1 MTPPLWGT
9 ASVKWIFDLVLL
21 PSIIQWGWDWFHFSA
36 HKRTFPCYWISFPI
50 KPNVLFPISMK
61 KTLVVFRP
69 FYEHMCLHGFFFVT
83 FFFYYFY
90 TINILFYCLG
100 AQHNF
105 PQEENRIMMI
115 EISSYWHF
123 STKIVLSKIKNSD
136 LKNIWGEWQM
146 CADFINLLTDVSV
159 FLKNSGCNWLPS
171 NWQLLEFSCTVLQCT
186 RGEHKAKPWRMVIPQ
201 LPVSQSHWMCWGWEP
216 SPMYIYKAKWSPN
229 Q

>member
-1 MTPPLWGT
+1 
-9 ASVKWIFDLVLL
+9 
-21 PSIIQWGWDWFHFSA
+21 
-36 HKRTFPCYWISFPI
+36 
-50 KPNVLFPISMK
+50 
-61 KTLVVFRP
+61 
-69 FYEHMCLHGFFFVT
+69 
-83 FFFYYFY
+83 
-90 TINILFYCLG
+90 
-100 AQHNF
+100 
-105 PQEENRIMMI
+105 MI

-216 SPMYIYKAKWSPN
+216 SPMYIYKAKWSLINNTLLYATKANQVTQQFEKQISRGNVVKHVLDLHLFTSVILPN
-229 Q
+229 VISKQWHVNK